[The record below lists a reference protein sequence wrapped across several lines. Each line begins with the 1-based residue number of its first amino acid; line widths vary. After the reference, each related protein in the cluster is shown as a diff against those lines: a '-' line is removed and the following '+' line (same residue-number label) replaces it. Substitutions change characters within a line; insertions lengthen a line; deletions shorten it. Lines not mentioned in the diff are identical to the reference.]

1 MFLFSVLVLK
11 AETRRQRRSRFES
24 CKLFVLSYDDA
35 RYISIPISRPSYSVQ
50 FSLSVSDSDSRSD
63 SERNWSQILR
73 LALSARGRMGTSLGR
88 KCGVFSLGFF
98 FRFFHFFSHNFEY
111 RESRVA
117 ASVFVQIYHMPSAMN
132 TS

>member
-98 FRFFHFFSHNFEY
+98 LDSFISFLTISSTVRAEWPHRCLSKY
-111 RESRVA
+111 TICLVR
-117 ASVFVQIYHMPSAMN
+117 
-132 TS
+132 